1 MMNIRTIIM
10 ILLLTVSIGTSAQAL
25 KTNTG
30 KPSIEEI
37 RERLAL
43 DYTMPDY
50 STAKIDSFIMGPR
63 LAKILE
69 YLLNNYRQHVYLSK
83 LSIIQCNQV
92 DSLRFGRVK
101 TLKLANVTKKGNDLT
116 IRFDTLLEP
125 NNLNLKKFQLIL
137 HFIDG
142 VSDDILTNDLCIVS

>member
-1 MMNIRTIIM
+1 MT
-10 ILLLTVSIGTSAQAL
+10 LLLTVSIGTSAQAL

-50 STAKIDSFIMGPR
+50 STTKIDSMVMGPR

-69 YLLNNYRQHVYLSK
+69 YILDNYRQHIYLGK
-83 LSIIQCNQV
+83 LSMIQCSQV
-92 DSLRFGRVK
+92 DSLRYGRVK
-101 TLKLANVTKKGNDLT
+101 TLKLANVTKKDNELT
-116 IRFDTLLEP
+116 ISFDTMLEP
-125 NNLNLKKFQLIL
+125 NALNLKKSQLIF
-137 HFIDG
+137 HFVDG
-142 VSDDILTNDLCIVS
+142 VSDDILTNEFMYSIMSYIKE